1 MKKKLPWLKYDMKK
15 AEYLEAKEQEKDAKL
30 KFDEAAEALNKL
42 REPIEW
48 VNLPKRFG
56 EVCDVQT
63 FYFLLGISSVCYLW
77 KI

>member
-42 REPIEW
+42 REPIE
-48 VNLPKRFG
+48 
-56 EVCDVQT
+56 
-63 FYFLLGISSVCYLW
+63 
-77 KI
+77 